1 MEVKLKTHVTALLLL
16 ALAGGMAVAAG
27 TKAPEGRSEGVVRG
41 RVVTVTSRGA
51 LLSTAR
57 GDVWVSSAALSRT
70 ALRGDSLMVLGSS
83 RGMFLSPLAIR
94 LKPGSSPARS
104 VRAGFRSL
112 LERRVE
118 DPASRGLAGGLLMG
132 LRGTITPGTARAFRS
147 SGTSHLL
154 ALSGMHTALAAAV
167 FTLLSRLLF
176 GRRGIS
182 WLLSMA
188 GTVLFVMVSGARPST
203 VRAGIMC
210 CCALLWMWRMGGRSH
225 TLSFWLAA
233 AGVSLVF
240 VPGTICDRG
249 AWLSYGAVLSLILL
263 GKSFRGPGGF
273 ILTPLWAG
281 VTVTVALAPLV
292 NSMYGGV
299 SWLGPAATV
308 VSIPLMT
315 AVMALGAA
323 AAAGIPLAS
332 TGLSW
337 TAGVWISILDALAH
351 EPIHLAPEKLWPLWA
366 AALLGLRV
374 VSRWNGFH
382 RRFR

>member
-1 MEVKLKTHVTALLLL
+1 MEVKLKTHAAAVLLL
-16 ALAGGMAVAAG
+16 ALAVGMAAGAG
-27 TKAPEGRSEGVVRG
+27 TAAPGGRIEGLTRG
-41 RVVTVTSRGA
+41 RVATVTSRGA
-51 LLSTAR
+51 LLSTYE
-57 GDVWVSSAALSRT
+57 GDVWVSSTALSGT
-70 ALRGDSLMVLGSS
+70 ALRGDSLLVLGSR
-83 RGMFLSPLAIR
+83 RGMFLAPLAIR
-94 LKPGSSPARS
+94 LKPAASPARA

-118 DPASRGLAGGLLMG
+118 DPDSRGLAGGLLMG
-132 LRGTITPGTARAFRS
+132 LRGTITPGTARAFRG

-167 FTLLSRLLF
+167 FTLFSRLVF

-233 AGVSLVF
+233 AGASLVF
-240 VPGTICDRG
+240 VPATLQDRG

-281 VTVTVALAPLV
+281 VTVTIALAPLV

-323 AAAGIPLAS
+323 AAAGVPLAS
-332 TGLSW
+332 QGLSW
-337 TAGVWISILDALAH
+337 TTGLWTGILNAMAH
-351 EPIHLAPEKLWPLWA
+351 EPLHLEPGTLWPLWG

-374 VSRWNGFH
+374 VSLWNGFH